1 MGSFIP
7 VSRLEKISNQGV
19 HEKAFIMILSWSY
32 HDLIMN
38 SKFYHKLYH
47 ELQFLYHELR
57 NVIMN
62 FIFYHELYHELY
74 HDLPILYHDF
84 IFLMIFLCSVPSLI
98 GIIELA
104 LSWIPFCYHD
114 FIMILFFYHDFI
126 MIHIRF
132 IMNFIFLSWIICF
145 IMIHISLSWTLF
157 LYHDFIMTL
166 SWPFSWTPWFEI
178 FSNSVPFFSSV
189 HFVLMSTPEN

>member
-1 MGSFIP
+1 
-7 VSRLEKISNQGV
+7 
-19 HEKAFIMILSWSY
+19 MILSWSY

-62 FIFYHELYHELY
+62 FIFYHELYH
-74 HDLPILYHDF
+74 DLPILYHDF
-84 IFLMIFLCSVPSLI
+84 IFLMIFLCSVPSLL

-114 FIMILFFYHDFI
+114 FIMILFFLSWFYHDPYSFYHELYFFI
-126 MIHIRF
+126 MNNLFYHDPYFF
-132 IMNFIFLSWIICF
+132 IMNFI
-145 IMIHISLSWTLF
+145 SLSWF
-157 LYHDFIMTL
+157 YHDFIMTFL
-166 SWPFSWTPWFEI
+166 MNTLIW
-178 FSNSVPFFSSV
+178 
-189 HFVLMSTPEN
+189 HFLEKIKIIVLTNCHFKYANFPVKH